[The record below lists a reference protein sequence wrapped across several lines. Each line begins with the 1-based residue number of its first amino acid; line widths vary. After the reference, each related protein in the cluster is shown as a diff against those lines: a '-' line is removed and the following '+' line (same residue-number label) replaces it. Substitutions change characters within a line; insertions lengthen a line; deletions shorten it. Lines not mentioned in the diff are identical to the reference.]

1 MKTTKLITKVLI
13 NDYTL
18 NFRDFGV
25 IIVPAGTKT
34 TNRTACGL
42 DDNYNFVDEFAWID
56 ENYPT
61 IAKILAHD
69 ARFYGINIPC
79 ELLKE
84 I

>member
-18 NFRDFGV
+18 NFRDFGA
-25 IIVPAGTKT
+25 ITVPAGT
-34 TNRTACGL
+34 TACGL

-61 IAKILAHD
+61 IAKCLTHD
-69 ARFYGINIPC
+69 ALFYGINIPC